1 MASAITNTEIEDLT
15 KGIGINN
22 KIDGLGLKLGYE
34 YAEIDVYKAS
44 NYSGAIVTHKGTKQM
59 LRDWRDGISQ
69 EEQRPILKKALK
81 DAGLARLA
89 EKYLGG
95 EAATGTG
102 QAGRSGTETHSEPV
116 TVHQSGGAQTINA
129 SGSSR
134 VEGNTMTGPVTN
146 ITVHNHP
153 AE

>member
-1 MASAITNTEIEDLT
+1 MASAITNTEIEDLA

-34 YAEIDVYKAS
+34 YAEIDIYKAS
-44 NYSGAIVTHKGTKQM
+44 NYSGATVTHQGTKQM

-69 EEQRPILKKALK
+69 EEQQRPILKKALK

-95 EAATGTG
+95 EAVTDSG
-102 QAGRSGTETHSEPV
+102 QAGRSGTETHPVPV

-129 SGSSR
+129 C
-134 VEGNTMTGPVTN
+134 GPVTN
-146 ITVHNHP
+146 LTIHNHP
-153 AE
+153 TK